1 MESRAAFQDGRGL
14 RVSLRGGKEA
24 GETVGRYDR
33 EKGCF
38 AEQTL
43 RLTEERASLPGSRKR
58 RREGRVRASA
68 RGQAEESRSMASNFS
83 AQMSVSEG
91 KLESGRWG
99 RCDIE

>member
-43 RLTEERASLPGSRKR
+43 RLTEERASLPGSR
-58 RREGRVRASA
+58 EGRVRASA
-68 RGQAEESRSMASNFS
+68 RGPAEESRSMASNFS

-91 KLESGRWG
+91 KLESGRRG